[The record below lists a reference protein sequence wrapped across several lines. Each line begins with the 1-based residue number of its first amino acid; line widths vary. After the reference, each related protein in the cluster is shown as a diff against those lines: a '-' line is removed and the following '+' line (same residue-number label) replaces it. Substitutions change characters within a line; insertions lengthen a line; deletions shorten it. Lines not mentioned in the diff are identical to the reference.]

1 MIEAE
6 FAVRM
11 NLTLLN
17 ALLAARPPIGV
28 ESCRA
33 GPSAG
38 HAARPPRARARARAD
53 PPAHCLR
60 VACFRIVCV
69 WRVLFPCACFGQT
82 RYATWAVALCIPALS
97 GRSIPSF
104 RLFFTLNFSGDALS
118 AIRLSRR
125 KQFRRHK
132 TRSDGKVSSRVLTS
146 EGFTVSQ

>member
-1 MIEAE
+1 MRFWLRGRRSASR
-6 FAVRM
+6 A
-11 NLTLLN
+11 
-17 ALLAARPPIGV
+17 
-28 ESCRA
+28 A
-33 GPSAG
+33 GPGLAPATQHG
-38 HAARPPRARARARAD
+38 RRARARAD